1 MIPIY
6 VIYDVNDEVVVA
18 FPSRQL
24 AVDYGYSVLGDGW
37 EYNIIEMSLQPKPQ
51 NIDNFPP

>member
-6 VIYDVNDEVVVA
+6 VIFNVNDEVIAA

-24 AVDYGYSVLGDGW
+24 AVEYGKYYLADGW
-37 EYNIIEMSLQPKPQ
+37 DYNIIEMSLQPKQQ

>member
-6 VIYDVNDEVVVA
+6 VIFDVNNEVVVA

-24 AVDYGYSVLGDGW
+24 AVEYGYSVLGNGW